1 MTDKRRTFNGTIP
14 EPDAVVLPNRSLQE
28 LVNRLDDLEQELRRQ
43 QRINRMLCRV
53 IEDQAIKVTLKGVE
67 G

>member
-1 MTDKRRTFNGTIP
+1 MTDTRRTFNGTIP
-14 EPDAVVLPNRSLQE
+14 EQTVT
-28 LVNRLDDLEQELRRQ
+28 LVDLALRIEELEQELRRQ

-67 G
+67 

>member
-1 MTDKRRTFNGTIP
+1 MDKRRTFNGTIP
-14 EPDAVVLPNRSLQE
+14 EHVDTVLD
-28 LVNRLDDLEQELRRQ
+28 LVNRIDRLEQEIKRQ

>member
-1 MTDKRRTFNGTIP
+1 MMDKRRTFNGTIP
-14 EPDAVVLPNRSLQE
+14 EPKAFTATTVRALFEHIDK
-28 LVNRLDDLEQELRRQ
+28 LENELRRQ

>member
-1 MTDKRRTFNGTIP
+1 MTDTRRTFNGTIP
-14 EPDAVVLPNRSLQE
+14 EHVDTVLD
-28 LVNRLDDLEQELRRQ
+28 LVNRIDRLEQEIRRQ

-67 G
+67 V

>member
-14 EPDAVVLPNRSLQE
+14 EHVDTVLD
-28 LVNRLDDLEQELRRQ
+28 LVNRIDRLEREILRQ

-53 IEDQAIKVTLKGVE
+53 IEDMAIKVTVTGVE